1 MTYSDLWMSIVSGV
15 SMGGIFIY
23 LLLNHTSSETYN
35 ININHCCAK
44 ENCLVET
51 VYDEED
57 EEEVVEEDE
66 EEVVEDVVEDV
77 DSQAVDDEET
87 EVGEALE
94 LDREN
99 EVVEDEEEE
108 QE

>member
-57 EEEVVEEDE
+57 EEEVVE
-66 EEVVEDVVEDV
+66 DVVEDV